1 MSRTVYDNSM
11 VAHVWAN
18 QSQESARS
26 HNGNFHFA
34 GSIIYSY
41 QTPIARLWVT
51 VDGRRV
57 ALVDSASYSMTT
69 SSKHMPAIWR
79 ALARTVPAFMVPHP
93 ASERHPDNLAYLAAR
108 YAELRASL
116 HRRRDLWRP
125 AAESLQELAN
135 GAIQYAEAFG
145 LAVPAFDVDG
155 DAATITAAH
164 AARQARNADPAYQA
178 KREREKERREAR
190 KIEREREAT
199 AQRHRL
205 QEESRSR
212 WLAGEYV
219 GYAYQLASAGGGA
232 LLRVRSDNVETSRGA
247 NVPLSHAVKAFR
259 FIKLCRERGQEWRR
273 NGHSIHVGH
282 FTVDHIEANGNFR
295 AGCHFI
301 EWSEVERIARQI
313 GVIDDAASAEAL
325 QETAHA

>member
-1 MSRTVYDNSM
+1 MSRTVYDNAM

-34 GSIIYSY
+34 GPTIYSY
-41 QTPIARLWVT
+41 RTPIARLWT
-51 VDGRRV
+51 GIDGRLV

-93 ASERHPDNLAYLAAR
+93 ASERHPDNLAYLVAR

-116 HRRRDLWRP
+116 RRRRDLWQP
-125 AAESLQELAN
+125 AESLQELAN
-135 GAIQYAEAFG
+135 GAIRYAEAFG

-190 KIEREREAT
+190 KLEREREAA

-219 GYAYQLASAGGGA
+219 GCAYQLASAGGGA
-232 LLRVRSDNVETSRGA
+232 LLRVRGDNVETSQGA
-247 NVPLSHAVKAFR
+247 SVPLSHAIKAFR
-259 FIKLCRERGQEWRR
+259 FIKLCRERGQEWHR

-282 FTVDHIEANGNFR
+282 FTVDRIEPSGNFT

-301 EWSEVERIARQI
+301 EWSEVARIAQQI
-313 GVIDDAASAEAL
+313 GVLDSAASDEAL